1 MNTAVINKITNSQLR
16 ATTPKFKVGDT
27 VEVEN
32 IIREGGKQR
41 IQKFKGLVIAIKG
54 SGIARTFTVRKIS
67 YGIGV
72 EKTFPLHSPNVAGI
86 KVLKTGNVRRSKIYY
101 MRDRIGKL
109 AMKVKAGG
117 PVVVEENTPEPEAE
131 MEIAPAEETAADATV
146 TEADN
151 ATEETSETADV
162 EAKEVANTE
171 AE

>member
-1 MNTAVINKITNSQLR
+1 MNSVVLNKITNSQLR
-16 ATTPKFKVGDT
+16 KAASNFNVGDT

-54 SGIARTFTVRKIS
+54 AGINRSFTVRKIS

-72 EKTFPLHSPNVAGI
+72 EKTFPIHSPNVAGI

-109 AMKVKAGG
+109 AMKVKPGG

-131 MEIAPAEETAADATV
+131 MEIAPADVTTETPVEAETVVVDQSEDTAEVEETAD
-146 TEADN
+146 E
-151 ATEETSETADV
+151 S
-162 EAKEVANTE
+162 